1 MMTLDAGRWLTE
13 VRQHRP
19 LVHNM
24 TNVVVTNAVA
34 NALLAL
40 GASPVMAYA
49 HEEVQDMARI
59 AGALALNMGT
69 LTPDLITGMI
79 LAGQAAGEARVPIV
93 FDPVGFGATPYRIEA
108 AREVVAKLGLTVL
121 KGNAGE
127 IGGMTGAGGTV
138 SGVDAVQVGA
148 NLAHAMTQFARAHQT
163 ILVSTG
169 VQDFVTDG
177 KDLWVLSNGHPLLA
191 HITGSGCMLTGV
203 IGAFLAVADK
213 ESGPRSFAEASVA
226 AITCFN
232 IAAEKAAQQSQGP
245 GTFSVHFFDELS
257 ALDPN
262 QVNDMA
268 RIACQTALRDG

>member
-1 MMTLDAGRWLTE
+1 MMMAMDAGRWLTD

-24 TNVVVTNAVA
+24 TNWVVTNVVA

-69 LTPDLITGMI
+69 LTPELITGMI
-79 LAGQAAGEARVPIV
+79 LAGRAAEEAHVPVI
-93 FDPVGFGATPYRIEA
+93 FDPVGVGATPYRVQA
-108 AREVVAKLGLTVL
+108 AEQMVTSVRLTVL

-127 IGGMTGAGGTV
+127 IGGLTGAGGTV
-138 SGVDAVQVGA
+138 SGVDAVGVVQG
-148 NLAHAMTQFARAHQT
+148 LTDAMAQYARARQT
-163 ILVSTG
+163 VLVATG
-169 VQDFVTDG
+169 EQDFVTDG
-177 KDLWVLSNGHPLLA
+177 QDLWVLSNGHPLLA
-191 HITGSGCMLTGV
+191 RITGSGCMLTGV

-213 ESGPRSFAEASVA
+213 ESGAPAFAEACAA

-232 IAAEKAAQQSQGP
+232 VAAEKAARGADGP
-245 GTFSVHFFDELS
+245 GTFAVRFFDELS
-257 ALDPN
+257 ALEPDH
-262 QVNDMA
+262 VNRVARVECSMA
-268 RIACQTALRDG
+268 

>member
-1 MMTLDAGRWLTE
+1 MMTMDAGRWLTE

-24 TNVVVTNAVA
+24 TNLVVTNAVA

-69 LTPDLITGMI
+69 LTPDLVTGMI
-79 LAGQAAGEARVPIV
+79 LAGKAAEEARVPVV
-93 FDPVGFGATPYRIEA
+93 FDPVGVGATPYRVQA
-108 AREVVAKLGLTVL
+108 AEEVVANLRLTVL

-127 IGGMTGAGGTV
+127 IGGMAGAGGTV
-138 SGVDAVQVGA
+138 SGVDAVGVGA
-148 NLAHAMTQFARAHQT
+148 GLADAMVQYARKHQT
-163 ILVSTG
+163 VMVATG
-169 VQDFVTDG
+169 EQDFVTDG
-177 KDLWVLSNGHPLLA
+177 KNLWVLSNGHPLLA
-191 HITGSGCMLTGV
+191 RITGSGCMLTGV

-213 ESGPRSFAEASVA
+213 ESGAPSFAEACAA

-232 IAAEKAAQQSQGP
+232 AAAEKAAEGAQGP
-245 GTFSVHFFDELS
+245 GTFAARFFDELS
-257 ALDPN
+257 ALEPD
-262 QVNDMA
+262 QVNRMA
-268 RIACQTALRDG
+268 RVECRMA

>member
-1 MMTLDAGRWLTE
+1 MMTMNAGGWLTE

-79 LAGQAAGEARVPIV
+79 LAGQAAQEARVPVV
-93 FDPVGFGATPYRIEA
+93 FDPVGVGATPYRVRA
-108 AREVVAKLGLTVL
+108 AAEVVANLRLTVL

-127 IGGMTGAGGTV
+127 IGRLAGAGGAV
-138 SGVDAVQVGA
+138 SGVDVADVGA
-148 NLAHAMTQFARAHQT
+148 GLVDAMVEYAGKHQ
-163 ILVSTG
+163 IVMVATG
-169 VQDFVTDG
+169 EQDFVTDG
-177 KDLWVLSNGHPLLA
+177 RSLWVLSNGHSLLA
-191 HITGSGCMLTGV
+191 RITGSGCMLTGV

-213 ESGPRSFAEASVA
+213 GRGTSAFAEASVA

-232 IAAEKAAQQSQGP
+232 IAGEKAAEGAQGP
-245 GTFSVHFFDELS
+245 GSFAVRLFDCLSVLEPDEVNRL
-257 ALDPN
+257 AHVDCR
-262 QVNDMA
+262 QV
-268 RIACQTALRDG
+268 